1 MTNPVSRWYVSAARR
16 KIFGNTKKECL
27 NRAASFIQE
36 RKDKG
41 LGYSLKQ
48 EFIFPRTKRLPIV
61 LIICRDF
68 DGLIRQFNAIRQEN
82 GIQGQL
88 EWTDSCGTRSVYW
101 YHESSKNWNFLDYE
115 EDALDLPLE
124 VFQSLKTHLENEY
137 GGNLEYHPH
146 FLFMRREDPG
156 TGIIIPELDHQMLKL
171 INDLNL
177 TSDTAL
183 KALEKEATA

>member
-1 MTNPVSRWYVSAARR
+1 MTNPVSRWYVSAAKR

-27 NRAASFIQE
+27 NRAASLIQE

-48 EFIFPRTKRLPIV
+48 EFIYPRTKRFPIV

-88 EWTDSCGTRSVYW
+88 EWTCLLYTSPSPRDRTRSRMP
-101 YHESSKNWNFLDYE
+101 SS
-115 EDALDLPLE
+115 A
-124 VFQSLKTHLENEY
+124 
-137 GGNLEYHPH
+137 
-146 FLFMRREDPG
+146 
-156 TGIIIPELDHQMLKL
+156 
-171 INDLNL
+171 
-177 TSDTAL
+177 
-183 KALEKEATA
+183 